1 MDRFIKKDM
10 GKTETMLAAR
20 LYGPGDLRVDQ
31 VPHPGQPQAGQVLLR
46 VTAVGICG
54 SDLHTYQNGRIGD
67 TVFKQPMTLGHE
79 FGGIVEAV
87 GADVKDG
94 NFTPLLPG
102 TRVAVD
108 PAQPCGCCEMCKHGH
123 PNLCNR
129 LHFCGLFP
137 DKGSLSHYMLIPA
150 NTCYPVPDH
159 IDDAGAALLEPLG
172 VGIHA
177 IDLAKIRVANSVA
190 IIGAGAIG
198 LYILQLAR
206 LSGAN
211 PIFVSDKLDWRLDY
225 AQKYGAITINCNKE
239 DPVEI
244 VLQATNRRG
253 VDIAIEAA
261 WGDHS
266 VQQAA
271 EMTRLGGRLVL
282 VGIPGSDQ
290 VTFKHSTL
298 RRKGLTICMA
308 RRSKHTYPRA
318 IKLATSEK
326 IDLTDIIS
334 HRFPLEQASDAFVM
348 NLAYND
354 GVVKVIIVV

>member
-1 MDRFIKKDM
+1 M
-10 GKTETMLAAR
+10 GITETMLAAR
-20 LYGPGDLRVDQ
+20 LYGPEDLRVDQ
-31 VPHPGQPQAGQVLLR
+31 IPHPGQPKKVGQVLLR

-54 SDLHTYQNGRIGD
+54 SDLHTYQDGRIGD
-67 TVFKQPMTLGHE
+67 TVIKQPMILGHE
-79 FGGIVEAV
+79 FGGIVETV
-87 GADVKDG
+87 GENAKDG
-94 NFTPLLPG
+94 NFMPLIPG
-102 TRVAVD
+102 TRVAVE
-108 PAQPCGCCEMCKHGH
+108 PAQACGCCEMCKHGH

-137 DKGSLSHYMLIPA
+137 DNGSLSHYMLIPG

-159 IDDAGAALLEPLG
+159 IDNAGAALLEPLG

-206 LSGAN
+206 LSGADQ
-211 PIFVSDKLDWRLDY
+211 IFISDKLDWRLDY
-225 AQKYGAITINCNKE
+225 AKKYGAITINCDKE

-244 VLQATNRRG
+244 VQKATNGRG

-261 WGDHS
+261 WGDSS

-271 EMTRLGGRLVL
+271 EMTRLGGKLIL

-290 VTFKHSTL
+290 MTLKHSTL
-298 RRKGLTICMA
+298 RRRGLTICMA

-318 IKLATSEK
+318 IELATSDK
-326 IDLTDIIS
+326 IDLTGIIS
-334 HRFPLEQASDAFVM
+334 HRFQLKEAPEAFGM
-348 NLAYND
+348 NLAYNN
-354 GVVKVIIVV
+354 GVIKVIIEI